1 MQAFEYANPASLK
14 EATGLLAAAWGEADV
29 LAGGTDLISLMKDS
43 LHTPKRVVNIK
54 SIHELGGISRT
65 AAGLRIGATVTMDE
79 LARNAEV
86 RASYPALAE
95 AAAGIPS
102 PQIRHMG
109 TVGGDLCQ
117 RPRCWYYR
125 QGFGLLAMKDGKS
138 LVTGGENQY
147 HAIFGG
153 PPYFVSASSL
163 GPALIALDA
172 EVTLVSAKRARII
185 RVKNFFVTPQ
195 NEDMR
200 EIGLWPDEILTE
212 IVVHAGVTHSATYEV
227 RQKEALDWP
236 LAAAAVAIH
245 MKGSVVGSARIVLG
259 HVAPTPWEATA
270 AGEWLAGKTITP
282 ETAEAA
288 GKAAVEGAQPLS
300 HNAYKV
306 TLAKTAVKRALLA
319 AVAAKGNPNSTTLA
333 TDSPLAATKVRA

>member
-1 MQAFEYANPASLK
+1 MQAFEYSNPATLK
-14 EATGLLAAAWGEADV
+14 EAAGLLAASWGEADV

-43 LHTPKRVVNIK
+43 LHAPKRVVNIK
-54 SIHELGGISRT
+54 SIHELGGIART
-65 AAGLRIGATVTMDE
+65 PGGLRIGATVTMDE
-79 LARNAEV
+79 LARSPEV
-86 RASYPALAE
+86 RAAYAALAQ

-138 LVTGGENQY
+138 LVTDGENQY

-153 PPYFVSASSL
+153 GPAYFVSASSL
-163 GPALIALDA
+163 GPALIALGA
-172 EVTLVSAKRARII
+172 KVKLVSAKGAREVA
-185 RVKNFFVTPQ
+185 VKEFFVAPR
-195 NEDMR
+195 EESAR
-200 EIGLWPDEILTE
+200 EIALRPDEILAE
-212 IVVHAGVTHSATYEV
+212 ILLPAPPAHSATYEV

-236 LAAAAVAIH
+236 LAAASVALT
-245 MKGSVVGSARIVLG
+245 MKGSVVNAAHIVLG
-259 HVAPTPWEATA
+259 HVAPSPWEATA
-270 AGEWLAGKTITP
+270 AGQWLAGKTISA
-282 ETAEAA
+282 ETAAAA

-300 HNAYKV
+300 RNAYKV

-319 AVAAKGNPNSTTLA
+319 AAKE
-333 TDSPLAATKVRA
+333 RA